1 MEEHIN
7 EIQKPIKTSL
17 IEPIIDFTKMEAS
30 IELYKL
36 QMEWYWNTLLDVT
49 RVPKRYL
56 QDKSSALDLLIY
68 ETEENFQNTMN
79 KSNQNKWNLDYNATY
94 LNYKMY

>member
-17 IEPIIDFTKMEAS
+17 IEPTIDFTKMEAS
-30 IELYKL
+30 IKLYKL
-36 QMEWYWNTLLDVT
+36 QMELYWNILLEKT
-49 RVPKRYL
+49 KVPKRYL
-56 QDKSSALDLLIY
+56 HDKNSALDLLIY

-79 KSNQNKWNLDYNATY
+79 QSNQNKWNLDYNTIY
-94 LNYKMY
+94 LMT